1 MQRMAELTVIG
12 YCGAEL
18 GEEARDALAAA
29 TLVVGGARHLA
40 AVPVPRQ
47 ARTITVGALD
57 PALAALAA
65 HEGNAVVVASGDP
78 GFFGIVRRLRA
89 GGLEVGR
96 VIPAVSSV
104 AAAFAA
110 VRLDWDDAAVVSV
123 HGASADPRRSVRR
136 AVNACL
142 AHPKVAV
149 LTSPASGLRELAAG
163 LLAAGVGP
171 GERVLWAAELLGTD
185 EERVRSF
192 DLEEAASAKALA
204 QPNVVLCLART
215 PARDSAGWLAGV
227 RPGGV
232 TAGKVAPRPLPD
244 EAFEHRDGQ
253 ITKQETRA
261 LAVARLA
268 PRFGD
273 LVWDLGSGS
282 GSVGIECTRRGAAV
296 LAVERDAESC
306 ARIRRNVTRHDVTGL
321 YIYAGDAADHAARL
335 PDPDAVFLGGG
346 GVDVLRMVLDR
357 RPPRLVATF
366 ASLERAGAALPL
378 LAGHGYAAEGVLNQ
392 ASRLALL
399 PDGSH
404 RLAAQNPVFL
414 VWGELL

>member
-1 MQRMAELTVIG
+1 MVGMGELTVVG
-12 YCGAEL
+12 YSGAEL
-18 GEEARDALAAA
+18 GAEACEALAAA

-40 AVPVPRQ
+40 AVPVPDG
-47 ARTITVGALD
+47 ARTIKVGALE
-57 PALAALAA
+57 PALEALAG

-89 GGLEVGR
+89 GGLEVAR
-96 VIPAVSSV
+96 VIPAVASV

-123 HGASADPRRSVRR
+123 HGGALDPHRSVRR

-149 LTSPASGLRELAAG
+149 LTGPASGLRDLARGMLAAG
-163 LLAAGVGP
+163 LRP
-171 GERVLWAAELLGTD
+171 GDRVLWAAERLGTD
-185 EERVRSF
+185 EERVHSF
-192 DLEEAASAKALA
+192 DLAEAEQA
-204 QPNVVLCLART
+204 QVAEPNVVLSLARV
-215 PARDSAGWLAGV
+215 PARTSAGWLAGV
-227 RPGGV
+227 RAGGI
-232 TAGKVAPRPLPD
+232 TAAPTSPLPLPD

-282 GSVGIECTRRGAAV
+282 GSVGIECARRGAAV
-296 LAVERDAESC
+296 LAVERDTESC
-306 ARIRRNVTRHDVTGL
+306 ERIRRNGARHGETGL
-321 YIYAGDAADHAARL
+321 YICAGDAAVLATRL

-346 GVDVLRMVLDR
+346 GLDVLHAVLDR

-366 ASLERAGAALPL
+366 ASLERAAAVLPR
-378 LAGHGYAAEGVLNQ
+378 LASHGYAAEGVLNQ
-392 ASRLALL
+392 ASRFSAL
-399 PDGSH
+399 PDGTH

>member
-1 MQRMAELTVIG
+1 MHVMGELTVVG
-12 YCGAEL
+12 YSGAGLGAEAL
-18 GEEARDALAAA
+18 DALDSA
-29 TLVVGGARHLA
+29 TLVVGGERHLA
-40 AVPVPRQ
+40 AVPVPRG
-47 ARTITVGALD
+47 ARTIRVGALD
-57 PALAALAA
+57 PAIEALAG

-78 GFFGIVRRLRA
+78 GFFGIVRRLRS
-89 GGLEVGR
+89 GGLEVAR

-110 VRLDWDDAAVVSV
+110 VRLDWDDAAVVSA
-123 HGASADPRRSVRR
+123 HGGARDPRRSVRR

-149 LTSPASGLRELAAG
+149 LTAAGSGLPELARGMLAAG
-163 LLAAGVGP
+163 LNPA
-171 GERVLWAAELLGTD
+171 ERELWAAERLGTD
-185 EERVRSF
+185 EERLRSF
-192 DLEEAASAKALA
+192 DLAEAAESTTLE
-204 QPNVVLCLART
+204 PNVVLSLARV
-215 PARDSAGWLAGV
+215 PARTSPGWLAGAC
-227 RPGGV
+227 
-232 TAGKVAPRPLPD
+232 AGWATSAALPD
-244 EAFEHRDGQ
+244 EAFEYRDGQ

-282 GSVGIECTRRGAAV
+282 GSVGIECARRGAAV

-306 ARIRRNVTRHDVTGL
+306 ERIRRNTARHGETGL
-321 YIYAGDAADHAARL
+321 YICKGDAAEFAARL

-346 GVDVLRMVLDR
+346 GISVLRAVLDR
-357 RPPRLVATF
+357 RPPRLVAAF
-366 ASLERAGAALPL
+366 ASIERAAGVLPM
-378 LAGHGYAAEGVLNQ
+378 LASHGYAAEGVLNQ
-392 ASRLALL
+392 ASRFAAL
-399 PDGSH
+399 PDGTH

>member
-1 MQRMAELTVIG
+1 MRGMGELTVIG
-12 YCGAEL
+12 YSGAEL
-18 GEEARDALAAA
+18 GDAARAALGAA
-29 TLVVGGARHLA
+29 TLVVGGARHLE
-40 AVPVPRQ
+40 AVPVPEG
-47 ARTITVGALD
+47 ARTIKVGALD
-57 PALAALAA
+57 PALEALSG
-65 HEGNAVVVASGDP
+65 HDGHAVVVASGDP

-89 GGLEVGR
+89 GGLEVAR

-123 HGASADPRRSVRR
+123 HGAAADPRRSVRR

-149 LTSPASGLRELAAG
+149 LTGPASGLGELAKG
-163 LLAAGVGP
+163 LLAAGVKP
-171 GERVLWAAELLGTD
+171 SERVLWAAERLGTD

-192 DLEEAASAKALA
+192 DLEEAAVTRAVTD
-204 QPNVVLCLART
+204 PNVVLCLART
-215 PARDSAGWLAGV
+215 PARAAAGWLAGV
-227 RPGGV
+227 RAGGV
-232 TAGKVAPRPLPD
+232 TAEAVAPQPLPD

-296 LAVERDAESC
+296 IAVERDAESC
-306 ARIRRNVTRHDVTGL
+306 ERIRSNAARHSASGL
-321 YIYAGDAADHAARL
+321 YICTGDAADHAARL

-346 GVDVLRMVLDR
+346 GMDVLRTVLDR

-366 ASLERAGAALPL
+366 ASLERASSVLPL

-392 ASRLALL
+392 ASRFALL

-414 VWGELL
+414 IWAELL

>member
-1 MQRMAELTVIG
+1 MRGMGELTVVG
-12 YCGAEL
+12 YTGVRLGAE
-18 GEEARDALAAA
+18 ALAVLESA
-29 TLVVGGARHLA
+29 TLVVGGERHLA
-40 AVPVPRQ
+40 AVPVP
-47 ARTITVGALD
+47 AEACTVTLGALD
-57 PALAALAA
+57 PAIEALAG

-89 GGLEVGR
+89 GGLEVAR

-123 HGASADPRRSVRR
+123 HGGTHDPHRNVRR
-136 AVNACL
+136 AVNACM

-149 LTSPASGLRELAAG
+149 LTAPGSGLPELARGMLEAG
-163 LLAAGVGP
+163 LKPV
-171 GERVLWAAELLGTD
+171 ERVLWAVERIGTD
-185 EERVRSF
+185 EERLRSF
-192 DLEEAASAKALA
+192 DLAEAANASPLE
-204 QPNVVLCLART
+204 PNVVISLAQVPPR
-215 PARDSAGWLAGV
+215 ASAGWLAGDLT
-227 RPGGV
+227 GGRSAV
-232 TAGKVAPRPLPD
+232 PLPD
-244 EAFEHRDGQ
+244 EAFEYRDGQ

-282 GSVGIECTRRGAAV
+282 GSVGIECSRRGAAV

-306 ARIRRNVTRHDVTGL
+306 ERIRRNSARHGGTGL
-321 YIYAGDAADHAARL
+321 YICAGDAAEFASRL

-346 GVDVLRMVLDR
+346 GIDVLRTVLDR

-366 ASLERAGAALPL
+366 ASIERASGVLPL
-378 LAGHGYAAEGVLNQ
+378 LASHGYATEGMLSQ
-392 ASRLALL
+392 ASRFAVL

-404 RLAAQNPVFL
+404 RLTAQNPVFL